1 MSFIFMI
8 DHPPYPRNRQP
19 VLWRRLRKSL
29 FLLFVGLPL
38 LSQGQKTYDFNTRCR
53 KAYHQ
58 IMMLKIDEGQRILNE
73 EKRTNPDNL
82 IPYFLENYADQFR
95 LFFGEDKTEYKA
107 LSPNREKRIALMQ
120 QGPKD
125 SPFYLFTQAMIYA
138 QWGLAKLKN
147 NERLSAMWDMRR
159 AYLLIREN
167 RKNFPGF
174 SPNNIVLG
182 PMQAL
187 IGTIPSGYRWITNIL
202 GFTNGSVL
210 EGMKLLRTYVEDTG
224 TLGTLFKDEACFYY
238 VYLQFYILHE
248 PDQAMQFIKDRKLDV
263 VNNELYAFMAA
274 NLALNNHQTA
284 YGLQILENRN
294 KGPEYLKIPA
304 LDYEMGD
311 LKLNHLEL
319 DESIYYLKKFLD
331 SFKGT
336 YYVKDAL
343 LKLSWAWYLKGNMAE
358 AEKYRKMIQNRGSE
372 IVDADKAAM
381 REARSGRWPDATI
394 LKARM
399 LMNGGYF
406 DSALHTI
413 QQKKV
418 EDYGQLIDKIEY
430 AYFLARIYDELG
442 RDQKALAL
450 YDATISAGQNRPEY
464 YAARA
469 ALQAAFIYEKR
480 KDTAKALEYFRKCLN
495 MNEEEYK
502 STLDQRAKA
511 GINRLT
517 IR

>member
-1 MSFIFMI
+1 M
-8 DHPPYPRNRQP
+8 PLQY
-19 VLWRRLRKSL
+19 LRK
-29 FLLFVGLPL
+29 LLFILLLGLPVC
-38 LSQGQKTYDFNTRCR
+38 SSAQKVFDFNSRC
-53 KAYHQ
+53 KEAYRQ
-58 IMMLKIDEGQRILNE
+58 IIMLKVEDGQRILDE
-73 EKRTNPDNL
+73 EKKDNPNNL
-82 IPYFLENYADQFR
+82 IPYFLENYIDQFK
-95 LFFGEDKTEYKA
+95 LFFGENKAEYKA
-107 LSPNREKRIALMQ
+107 LYPNREKRIALME

-159 AYLLIREN
+159 AYFMIRDN
-167 RKNFPGF
+167 HKQFPQF
-174 SPNNIVLG
+174 SPNNIILG

-202 GFTNGSVL
+202 GFTNGSVV
-210 EGMKLLRTYVEDTG
+210 EGMKLLRSYVDDNSADG
-224 TLGTLFKDEACFYY
+224 RLFKEEAYFYY
-238 VYLQFYILHE
+238 AYLQFYVMHE
-248 PDQAMQFIKDRKLDV
+248 PDQAMQFIKDKNLDL

-304 LDYEMGD
+304 LDYEMGN

-319 DESIYYLKKFLD
+319 NAAIYYLKKFID
-331 SFKGT
+331 HFKGT

-343 LKLSWAWYLKGNMAE
+343 SKLSWAYYLQGNMAE
-358 AEKYRKMIQNRGSE
+358 AEKYRKLVLSRGSE
-372 IVDADKAAM
+372 VVDADKAAVQ
-381 REARSGRWPDATI
+381 EAKSGEWPDPTI
-394 LKARM
+394 LKARN

-406 DSALHTI
+406 DEALDTI
-413 QQKKV
+413 LQKKV
-418 EDYGQLIDKIEY
+418 EDYSRLTDKIQY

-442 RDQKALAL
+442 KSDKALAL
-450 YDATISAGQNRPEY
+450 YDATISAGKDRPEY

-469 ALQAAFIYEKR
+469 ALQSAFIYEKR
-480 KDTAKALEYFRKCLN
+480 KDTAKALEYFHKCLN
-495 MNEEEYK
+495 MNEVEYK

-517 IR
+517 IK